1 MKWTKEQ
8 QEAIDLRNQNML
20 VAAAAGSGKTAV
32 LVERIKQLVIY
43 DKISISEMLVVTFTN
58 AAASEMKEKI
68 IHAITKEVSKNTEDS
83 IFLRKQLNIIYKA
96 NISTFHSF
104 ALEVIRRYFY
114 IINIEPNFKICDEAE
129 NIILKTEA
137 MEELFDHF
145 FESGDQGFIDFLDKY
160 SASKNENKVKTIIN
174 NAYNIIQSIPDSF
187 GWLDENIGSLKKNKE
202 EFLDS
207 QVAKE
212 IKNTIKKNIQTAIKS
227 FKRAEQLIIEEGL
240 EILAVKAK
248 VDVEQLIAILEGIDD
263 TSLEIVLNQISCVQ
277 FQRFTITKQEKEGY
291 EEIKEKIEKVR
302 NKGKFFIGSIKDS
315 YAVRSIDEY
324 IYDLNMTYE
333 DCRYLQVLLLEYHNL
348 FKLKKAEKNLIDFND
363 IEHFAL
369 DILDNKEVAAEYRS
383 KFRHIFVDEYQDSN
397 LLQDTL
403 ISKINRENNLFMVG
417 DVKQSIYKFRL
428 AEPEIFM
435 EKYDQYKT
443 KSNGLDTKIDLNQNF
458 RSKGTIINAVN
469 SIFSNIMDQYDADA
483 ALYKGLEY
491 QGKLDY
497 PVELHIIDEQAKG
510 NLETDDPILELK
522 MAELE
527 AHNAVKLI
535 KDSYGQEIFDVKQ
548 NITRKIT
555 MRDMVVLLRATKNYA
570 DKFYQIFTEEN
581 IPAHV
586 DDSEGYFD
594 TIEIEIVLNLLRIID
609 NKRQDIPLISL
620 LHSSIMDFSVTEL
633 AEIRGEYK
641 KGTFYDA
648 FLTFGE
654 NSNNQILSNKV
665 VNSMKKILEWQEL
678 SKFMPLDDLIWKLL
692 RETGY
697 YNHVAA
703 LPSGVQ
709 RQANLRLLIDKAIK
723 FQSGSLKGLYGFITY
738 IDAIKARSVRTG
750 QVSLVGENDDVVR
763 IMTIHKSKGLEFP
776 VVLVAGLG
784 KQFNQSRDTSY
795 LDIHKDLGISLSYID
810 KGRKYFRKTLL
821 QNVIKE
827 KNKVLDM
834 EEEIRILYVAF
845 TRAMDKLILLGTVK
859 NLNTALEKY
868 ELTEKGD
875 TSTARCYLDMLLPA
889 ARNSDMKINF
899 HRRDEIVP
907 LISDRN
913 RNKSFILAL
922 LNGVENSEKDD
933 LLTKQVNK
941 MLSYQYGF
949 MGAIHQKSK
958 LSVTEINREMTR
970 KDQQR
975 ETLRLPVFETGIR
988 ALNSAEKGTIIHDFM
1003 MHLDFKEAYNALLVS
1018 KEELINLLNN
1028 RLDRLVA
1035 EEILTKEERMVIQ
1048 LEKIME
1054 FFKSKIGKRASEA
1067 EEIYK
1072 EAHFSLIQKINGEEV
1087 IVQGIIDC
1095 FFKEDNGFVLLDY
1108 KTNHIQDGANVEE
1121 LNRMSELYKE
1131 QLKIYKQAIEASKKI
1146 QVKQSYLYLFNAD
1159 LAIEVPTNE

>member
-8 QEAIDLRNQNML
+8 QEAINLRNKNML

-32 LVERIKQLVIY
+32 LVERIKQLVIC

-68 IHAITKEVSKNTEDS
+68 IHAITKEIGKNTKES
-83 IFLRKQLNIIYKA
+83 IFLRRQLNIIYKA

-114 IINIEPNFKICDEAE
+114 MIHIEPNFKICDEAE

-137 MEELFDHF
+137 MEEMFDHF
-145 FESGDQGFIDFLDKY
+145 FESGDQGFIDFLNKY
-160 SASKNENKVKTIIN
+160 SASKNESKVKTIIES
-174 NAYNIIQSIPDSF
+174 AYNLIQSIPDSF
-187 GWLDENIGSLKKNKE
+187 GWLNQNIESLQKSKE

-212 IKNTIKKNIQTAIKS
+212 IKNTLKKNIRIAIKS
-227 FKRAEQLIIEEGL
+227 FERAEELILEEGL
-240 EILAVKAK
+240 PILAGKAK
-248 VDVEQLIAILEGIDD
+248 ADVEQLIFISEGIEGNSLEMILE
-263 TSLEIVLNQISCVQ
+263 QISSIQ
-277 FQRFTITKQEKEGY
+277 FQRFNVSKDEKEGY
-291 EEIKEKIEKVR
+291 EEIKGKIEKVR
-302 NKGKFFIGSIKDS
+302 SKGKSFIGSIKEY

-324 IYDLNMTYE
+324 IHDLQMTYE
-333 DCRYLQVLLLEYHNL
+333 DSRYLQILILDYHKR
-348 FKLKKAEKNLIDFND
+348 FKLKKEEKNLIDFND

-369 DILDNKEVAAEYRS
+369 DILKNEEVAEEYRS
-383 KFRHIFVDEYQDSN
+383 KFKHVFVDEYQDSN

-403 ISKINRENNLFMVG
+403 ISRIKRDNNLFMVG

-435 EKYDQYKT
+435 EKYEKYKT
-443 KSNGLDTKIDLNQNF
+443 RSNERDAKIDLNQNF
-458 RSKGTIINAVN
+458 RSKGMIINAVN
-469 SIFSNIMDQYDADA
+469 DIFSNIMDHYDSDA

-491 QGKLDY
+491 AGNLDY
-497 PVELHIIDEQAKG
+497 PVELHVIDEK
-510 NLETDDPILELK
+510 TKDTIDIDDSVLELK

-535 KDSYGQEIFDVKQ
+535 KGEIGREIFDVKQ
-548 NITRKIT
+548 NKIRKIT
-555 MRDMVVLLRATKNYA
+555 MRDIVVLLRATKNYA
-570 DKFYQIFTEEN
+570 DKFYQVFTEEN

-620 LHSSIMDFSVTEL
+620 LHSSIMDFSIAEL
-633 AEIRGEYK
+633 SKIRGENK
-641 KGTFYDA
+641 KGTFYNA
-648 FLTFGE
+648 FLSYGQNGE
-654 NSNNQILSNKV
+654 NKILSNKV
-665 VNSMKKILEWQEL
+665 ELAMEKIQAWQEL

-697 YNHVAA
+697 YNYVAA

-795 LDIHKDLGISLSYID
+795 LDIHKDLGITLSYIE
-810 KGRKYFRKTLL
+810 KERKYFRKTLL

-827 KNKVLDM
+827 KNKSLGMD
-834 EEEIRILYVAF
+834 EEIRILYVAF

-859 NLNTALEKY
+859 NSSDALEKY

-875 TSTARCYLDMLLPA
+875 TSSARCYLDMIVPA
-889 ARNSDMKINF
+889 AKASNIKISF
-899 HRRDEIVP
+899 HNRDEIVP
-907 LISDRN
+907 LSSERN
-913 RNKSFILAL
+913 MNKNPVLEL
-922 LNGVENSEKDD
+922 LKGTGNLQKDD
-933 LLTKQVNK
+933 LLATQVSK

-949 MGAIHQKSK
+949 MLAINQKSK
-958 LSVTEINREMTR
+958 LSVTEINRELT
-970 KDQQR
+970 KTEIYR
-975 ETLRLPVFETGIR
+975 ENLRLPVFETGVR
-988 ALNSAEKGTIIHDFM
+988 DFNGAEKGTIVHDFM
-1003 MHLDFKEAYNALLVS
+1003 MHLDFKEAYKALLVS
-1018 KEELINLLNN
+1018 KEKITDLLNN
-1028 RLDRLVA
+1028 RLDKLVDA
-1035 EEILTKEERMVIQ
+1035 ECFTKEERKVIQ
-1048 LEKIME
+1048 IEKI
-1054 FFKSKIGKRASEA
+1054 IG
-1067 EEIYK
+1067 
-1072 EAHFSLIQKINGEEV
+1072 F
-1087 IVQGIIDC
+1087 
-1095 FFKEDNGFVLLDY
+1095 
-1108 KTNHIQDGANVEE
+1108 
-1121 LNRMSELYKE
+1121 
-1131 QLKIYKQAIEASKKI
+1131 
-1146 QVKQSYLYLFNAD
+1146 
-1159 LAIEVPTNE
+1159 